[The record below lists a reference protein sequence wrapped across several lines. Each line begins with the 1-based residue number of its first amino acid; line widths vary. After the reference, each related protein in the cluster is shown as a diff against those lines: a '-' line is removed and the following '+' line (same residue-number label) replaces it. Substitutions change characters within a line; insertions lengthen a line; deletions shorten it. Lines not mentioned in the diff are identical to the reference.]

1 MNRKVCIKIKGL
13 HDMGDGSTDEDGIEV
28 IYVGTCYKRNGKYY
42 VKYEGPREG
51 TDEITENLLKISSN
65 EIEITPKSET
75 GTHMLF
81 TRGQKNRIFYNT
93 PFGPINISV
102 DTYDLNVVD
111 EEDRILAEIRY
122 DLEINQDATL
132 ECTVSIDITSL
143 EDNK

>member
-102 DTYDLNVVD
+102 DTYELNVVE

>member
-102 DTYDLNVVD
+102 DTYDLNVVE
-111 EEDRILAEIRY
+111 EEDRILAENRY

>member
-1 MNRKVCIKIKGL
+1 MNKKVCIKIKGL

-102 DTYDLNVVD
+102 DTYDLNVVE

>member
-1 MNRKVCIKIKGL
+1 
-13 HDMGDGSTDEDGIEV
+13 MGDGSTDEDGIEV

-102 DTYDLNVVD
+102 DTYDLNVVE

-122 DLEINQDATL
+122 DRKE
-132 ECTVSIDITSL
+132 S
-143 EDNK
+143 

>member
-1 MNRKVCIKIKGL
+1 MNKKVCIKIKGL

-81 TRGQKNRIFYNT
+81 TSLQKNRIFYNT

-102 DTYDLNVVD
+102 DTYDLNVVE

>member
-102 DTYDLNVVD
+102 DTYDLNVVE
-111 EEDRILAEIRY
+111 EEDGILAEIRY

>member
-81 TRGQKNRIFYNT
+81 TRGQKNRIFYNC
-93 PFGPINISV
+93 FFEDLFNFIHKHNLLLIISCKV
-102 DTYDLNVVD
+102 SST
-111 EEDRILAEIRY
+111 
-122 DLEINQDATL
+122 
-132 ECTVSIDITSL
+132 CTSESS
-143 EDNK
+143 